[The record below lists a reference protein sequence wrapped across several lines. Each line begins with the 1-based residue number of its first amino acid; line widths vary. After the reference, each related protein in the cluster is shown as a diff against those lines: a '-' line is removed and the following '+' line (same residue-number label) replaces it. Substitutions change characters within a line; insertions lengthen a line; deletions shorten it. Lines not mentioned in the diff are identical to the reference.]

1 MKLDEAK
8 ILFKENV
15 QSVEIGTH
23 NYCNRTC
30 TFCPL
35 SLEGDNRPKFKNTIF
50 MKDDM
55 YENIMKQLSEVNF
68 AGRLDF
74 S

>member
-1 MKLDEAK
+1 
-8 ILFKENV
+8 
-15 QSVEIGTH
+15 
-23 NYCNRTC
+23 
-30 TFCPL
+30 
-35 SLEGDNRPKFKNTIF
+35 

-74 S
+74 SRYSNSSHKEYIFKKIKIARKYLLLAKDKSQHKL